1 MGTADA
7 TNAKSVDELWPRLEI
22 DKDRVTVEGKLIPMK
37 FVDVLANYNL
47 ACHFVTPTT
56 DLGGDV
62 MWLYNP
68 DTGIYTPEG
77 IPFIEKTLQ
86 EVMGEKTKR
95 NQLSEAV
102 KLMQVKTYTQ
112 REQFNEDPGVVV
124 LENGTFDLIERT
136 IVPNSYLYNQK
147 QRLGFK
153 YLPEADCPEIK
164 QFLKEVIPEDVET
177 IQEIF
182 GYLLLKDYRFQKS
195 FLFSGVG
202 ANGKTT
208 LLNLVEAFL
217 SPGNVSH
224 VSLYELTSNKFSAA
238 ELYGKLSN
246 ISPDVAQDEMKRTG
260 TFKALCGGDAI
271 KAERKHRDPFT
282 FRNYAKL
289 FFSCNQLP
297 TSPDQSNAFFRRFLV
312 FEFQNVFE
320 PAAADPEKIQKL
332 TTPMELSG
340 LFNWALEGLDRLLD
354 RGYFLETRSVEETR
368 EYYMELAD
376 PLTAFVNLCVME
388 NQDGIETKDG
398 VYYAYN
404 AFCKRRG
411 FVAIP
416 KNHFGMKLKAQ
427 LYVQETQRTIDET
440 RIRCYTGLT
449 MRCTVEDGRYCT
461 GCTGC
466 TGYFNI
472 VKKTGIEIKDKM
484 PVQPVQPVQ
493 ETLLEVSET
502 REKLL
507 DYIRARSQGEDPA
520 REYEMMEEFG
530 LEHQTL
536 KKLLQILQND
546 RMAFMTRPGVWRVA
560 V

>member
-1 MGTADA
+1 M
-7 TNAKSVDELWPRLEI
+7 WPKLDI
-22 DKDRVTVEGKLIPMK
+22 DKNQVTVEGKLIPMK
-37 FVDVLANYNL
+37 FVEVLANYSL
-47 ACHFVTPTT
+47 AIHFVTPTT

-62 MWLYNP
+62 MWMYDP
-68 DTGIYTPEG
+68 ATGIYTPEG

-95 NQLSEAV
+95 NQLSEVV

-112 REQFNEDPGVVV
+112 REAFQEDAGVVV
-124 LENGTFDLIERT
+124 LENGTFDLIERKMT
-136 IVPNSYLYNQK
+136 PNSYMYNQK

-153 YLPEADCPEIK
+153 YLPEADCPAIK
-164 QFLKEVIPEDVET
+164 KFLNEVIPDDVEQ

-182 GYLLLKDYRFQKS
+182 GYLLLKDYRFQKA

-208 LLNLVEAFL
+208 LLNLIEAFL
-217 SPGNVSH
+217 CPGNVSH
-224 VSLYELTSNKFSAA
+224 VSLYEITSNKFSCA
-238 ELYGKLSN
+238 ELYGKLAN
-246 ISPDVAQDEMKRTG
+246 IAPDVAQDEMKRTG
-260 TFKALCGGDAI
+260 TFKALTGGDAI

-282 FRNYAKL
+282 FRNYAKI

-312 FEFQNVFE
+312 FEFQKVFE
-320 PAAADPEKIQKL
+320 PDKADPEILAKL
-332 TTPMELSG
+332 TTPLELSG
-340 LFNWALEGLDRLLD
+340 LFNWALEGLDRLLN

-376 PLTAFVNLCVME
+376 PLTAFANLCVVE
-388 NQDGIETKDG
+388 NQDGIETKDS

-416 KNHFGMKLKAQ
+416 KNRFGMELKAQ
-427 LYVQETQRTIDET
+427 LYVQETQKTIDNT

-449 MRCTVEDGRYCT
+449 LRCAVEDGRYCT

-472 VKKTGIEIKDKM
+472 VKKTNIGIKDKE

-493 ETLLEVSET
+493 ETLLEISET
-502 REKLL
+502 REKIL
-507 DYIRARSQGEDPA
+507 DYIRSRSNGDNPA
-520 REYEMMEEFG
+520 REYEMMEEFS
-530 LEHQTL
+530 LESETL
-536 KKLLQILQND
+536 KKLLESLRVD
-546 RMAFMTRPGVWRVA
+546 RVIFVTRPGVWRA
-560 V
+560 AI